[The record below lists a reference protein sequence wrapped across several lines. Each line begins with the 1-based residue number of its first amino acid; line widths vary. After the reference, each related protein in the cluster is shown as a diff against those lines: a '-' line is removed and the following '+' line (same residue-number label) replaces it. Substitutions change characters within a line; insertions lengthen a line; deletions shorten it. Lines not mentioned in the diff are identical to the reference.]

1 MFLERAENIRDVL
14 KYLRTFN
21 NKTIV
26 IHIDDEI
33 INSALFLH
41 HIKDISLIHQ
51 AGLKIVIVP
60 GARET
65 INEVLKNSAIKTS
78 FHNGIRITS
87 ENAIPLIKMA
97 AFDTANRVMTVL
109 AGEHKTAIIGNW
121 VKARGKGVLD
131 GFDYAYSGEI
141 SDVDTQVIQ
150 KVLDT
155 KCIPIFPCIGWSQTG
170 KPYNISSV
178 SLASEIAIAL
188 KAEKLLYIGNNI
200 NICNN
205 NFDLPKNIQLN
216 ENGTVWAMT
225 IEQANEVLSKNGTVF
240 ESGSVC
246 ECTTM
251 QLLKHCAKSCENGV
265 SRSHILNGT
274 IDGTVLQELFSDV
287 GQGSMVY
294 QNHYAGI
301 RAMLIEDIDNVLNLM
316 HPFIETGTILPR
328 SAEVLQAAYEDY
340 IVYEIDGDIKA
351 CCALHMYIETD
362 NGVQAEIAGIVV
374 DSNYSGM
381 GIGPKMVAYLL
392 ERAKTMNAKSIFILT
407 TQTADWFESL
417 GFTEDTVE
425 SLPSKRKQ
433 LWNQKRN
440 SKLFRLSL

>member
-1 MFLERAENIRDVL
+1 MFLERSENIRDVL

-21 NKTIV
+21 DKTIV

-33 INSALFLH
+33 INSALFLQ

-65 INEVLKNSAIKTS
+65 INKVLKNSAIDSS
-78 FHNGIRITS
+78 FHNGIRITT

-121 VKARGKGVLD
+121 VKARGKGVLE
-131 GFDYAYSGEI
+131 GFDYAHSGEI
-141 SDVDTQVIQ
+141 SDVDTFVIQ

-155 KCIPIFPCIGWSQTG
+155 NCIPVFPCIGWSQTG

-188 KAEKLLYIGNNI
+188 KAEKLLYIGNNT

-205 NFDLPKNIQLN
+205 KFSLPKNIQLN

-225 IEQANEVLSKNGTVF
+225 IEQANDVLSENATVF

-274 IDGTVLQELFSDV
+274 IDGAVLQELFSDV
-287 GQGSMVY
+287 GQGTMVY
-294 QNHYAGI
+294 KNHYAGI
-301 RAMLIEDIDNVLNLM
+301 RAMNIDDIDTVLNLM
-316 HPFIETGTILPR
+316 QPFIEKRIILPR
-328 SAEVLQAAYEDY
+328 SAEELLSTYNDY

-351 CCALHMYIETD
+351 CCALHMYNDIESF
-362 NGVQAEIAGIVV
+362 VQAEIAGIVV
-374 DSNYSGM
+374 DINYSGM
-381 GIGPKMVAYLL
+381 GIGPKMIAYLL
-392 ERAKTMNAKSIFILT
+392 ERAKRLNAKSIFILT

-425 SLPSKRKQ
+425 SLPVKRKQ
-433 LWNQKRN
+433 LWDQKRN
-440 SKLFRLSL
+440 SKLFRLSF